1 MRIKRCKGT
10 EGEIGGVR
18 APYTDRARC
27 ALALATEEAQRYSHT
42 YLGQE
47 HILLGLLRVEEGI
60 AAKILSSLGV
70 NLDRVRHTVEHTVG
84 RGERSV
90 RRAALAYTPRAKR
103 ALECAVEEA
112 KRLGHHYL
120 GTEHLLLGVLR
131 EGTGAGSQI
140 LRELDVNLE
149 QAYATILRYLVSG
162 ADASEVVRNNVITVR
177 VSDSDLDA
185 IDALIEAGVRTTRS
199 DAASWLIGAAI
210 DANSDLFKRV
220 YATVTDIRRLRG
232 VTQAAVQHIVPERD
246 SPGHADGGA

>member
-10 EGEIGGVR
+10 EGEIGGVS

-42 YLGQE
+42 YIGQE

-70 NLDRVRHTVEHTVG
+70 NLDRVRHTVEHAVG

-90 RRAALAYTPRAKR
+90 RRADLAYTPRAKR
-103 ALECAVEEA
+103 AIECAVEEA

-131 EGTGAGSQI
+131 EGTGVGSQI

-232 VTQAAVQHIVPERD
+232 ETQAAVQHIVPERD
-246 SPGHADGGA
+246 SPGYADGGA